1 MRKNKDEKLNE
12 LFRGYASSAKM
23 PNERVTEN
31 ARRLLE
37 EKEKVPELSLVPAAA
52 GAGGGTPHFSLL
64 RKREIRLLAA
74 VLGCVL
80 LLVAAYLLSLLLSSG
95 SNIVLDRTQL
105 ANVTAGD
112 TYTEKDYVPFVKE
125 NSVLK
130 YEEFGLSEESP
141 YYEEYS
147 EDVILYYLQF
157 ESYGVTVDLLIEIDG
172 FTLDELEGYQE
183 IEDDYEA
190 DDIVL
195 YIELDDIAEHT
206 YVYFSFD
213 AYQYYLEIHTIDID
227 LLYSVLEEI
236 VYSF

>member
-52 GAGGGTPHFSLL
+52 GTGGGTPHFSLL

-74 VLGCVL
+74 VLGCV

-112 TYTEKDYVPFVKE
+112 TYTEKDFVPFVKE